1 MDFFEAQDLARQRS
15 SQLTLLF
22 SLAVLGVCAAVYA
35 LALFVWHGL
44 FAGPGAAVITG
55 HYDAIE
61 PLSFQAW
68 QPEVFF
74 WSVGSTLLLI
84 SLGTLYKSARLRSG
98 GGAVAEALGGRRVDP
113 ASTVPEERRL
123 LNLVEEMSIASGT
136 PVPDV
141 YLLEQETGINAF
153 AAGNTASDAAIGV
166 TRGAVQLLSRDELQG
181 VIAHEFSHIFNGDS
195 RLNLR
200 ALGLLHGVF
209 LVALLGRIIL
219 RGARYSSR
227 KEGAGGVTIG
237 LGLLLI
243 GSIGVFF
250 GRLVQAAISRQ
261 REILAD
267 ASAVQF
273 TRDPEGLADALKKIG
288 GVATGS
294 YLRAPQADE
303 ASHMF
308 FSSGVRRLPLLAS
321 LFRTHPPLEER
332 ILRLQPHWNGE
343 FPEVQLPEIGAGFGP
358 RARDPQ
364 AREQLAGAQGPPLSA
379 FAESPSA
386 AEVRQALE
394 HIGQPRPEEIAAAR
408 TMHQGMQDSWVGAAR
423 EQHEAQALVFGL
435 LLGPDRA
442 QALHEA
448 AVLEQRTD
456 ARTVALAERF
466 AAETRSRPSAEKIAL
481 IDIAIGTLRGL
492 SAPEYRRFLDAMDAM
507 IRSDGRVDLFEY
519 AVSACIRRHLGRYFD
534 QLGQTP
540 VRFRKLKDLLPD
552 TELLLSTLARLGARS
567 EDQARRAFEA
577 AAQALGLG
585 QATLSLRPSA
595 ECTLQ
600 AVEIALLRYDAATPA
615 LKKGLMRACG
625 ASVIA
630 DARVSDR
637 EAELIRV
644 IGDSIDCPVPPFV
657 GSPQ

>member
-1 MDFFEAQDLARQRS
+1 MDFFEGQDLARRRS
-15 SQLTLLF
+15 TQLTLLF
-22 SLAVLGVCAAVYA
+22 SLAVVGVCAAVYA
-35 LALFVWHGL
+35 LALLVWHGL

-55 HYDAIE
+55 RYDAIE
-61 PLSFQAW
+61 PLGFRAW

-84 SLGTLYKSARLRSG
+84 SLGTLYKSAQLRSG
-98 GGAVAEALGGRRVDP
+98 GGAVAQALGGRRVDP

-123 LNLVEEMSIASGT
+123 LNVIEEMAIASGT
-136 PVPDV
+136 PVPEV
-141 YLLEQETGINAF
+141 YLLDQEIGINAF
-153 AAGNTASDAAIGV
+153 AAGKTPSDAAIGV
-166 TRGAVQLLSRDELQG
+166 TRGTVQLLARDELQG

-209 LVALLGRIIL
+209 LVALLGRLIL

-250 GRLVQAAISRQ
+250 GRLIQAAISRQ

-273 TRDPEGLADALKKIG
+273 TRDPDGLAGALKKIG
-288 GVATGS
+288 GLATGS
-294 YLRAPQADE
+294 YLKVPQADE

-308 FSSGVRRLPLLAS
+308 FSNGVRRLPLFSS

-332 ILRLQPHWNGE
+332 IVRLQPHWDGE
-343 FPEVQLPEIGAGFGP
+343 FPEVQLPSIGAGLGE
-358 RARDPQ
+358 Q
-364 AREQLAGAQGPPLSA
+364 AQEQASGEQEPSLSG
-379 FAESPSA
+379 FVERPSA

-394 HIGQPRPEEIAAAR
+394 HIGQPRPEEIVAAR
-408 TMHQGMQDSWVGAAR
+408 GMHAGVQESWVAAAR
-423 EQHEAQALVFGL
+423 EQREAQALVFGL
-435 LLGPDRA
+435 LLGRDRA
-442 QALHEA
+442 QARQEA
-448 AVLEQRTD
+448 AVLERRTD

-466 AAETRSRPSAEKIAL
+466 AEETRGRPSAEKIAL
-481 IDIAIGTLRGL
+481 VDIAIGTLRGL
-492 SAPEYRRFLDAMDAM
+492 SAPEYRRFIDAMDAM
-507 IRSDGRVDLFEY
+507 IRRDGRVDLFEY
-519 AVSACIRRHLGRYFD
+519 AISACIRRHLGRYFD
-534 QLGQTP
+534 HLGQTP
-540 VRFRKLKDLLPD
+540 IRFRKLKDLLPD

-567 EDQARRAFEA
+567 DEQAQRAFEA

-585 QATLSLRPSA
+585 PATLSFRPPA

-600 AVEIALLRYDAATPA
+600 AVELALLRYDAATPA
-615 LKKGLMRACG
+615 LKKSLMRACG

-630 DARVSDR
+630 DERVSDR

-657 GSPQ
+657 GSQR